1 MTIELITGT
10 PGAGKTTY
18 AVAERIA
25 KEAKRKIKLD
35 DETCIHLCLDLG
47 TEVQRRIVCAG
58 VRGLVIEH
66 ERLPHILTRDRVLP
80 SEIAKWNEM
89 VSEVIDGKRADT
101 DEPVNQRLPSD
112 PPKDVPGLVQ
122 NWWLWCKPGDLIVV
136 DEVQFVA
143 PRGTLGKR
151 PTYWI
156 EALAIHR
163 HYGVDFLFITQD
175 VQGIDTFIRGKVGMH
190 RHVRSVMG
198 SSLCLVYSWDHCSNT
213 ERTSL
218 ASKESWLRRA
228 KHYKLFHSSVAH
240 VSPPSTGR
248 AGLIFAALLIG
259 GFLLGMNGF
268 FKRFQPAEAKQALA
282 PADASGLL
290 LGQAASVPAVQPPQA
305 PAPRIAGCMDSASG
319 GYCIDSQGQR
329 VDMPK
334 SVVAWN
340 ARNLGGFV
348 KYSTPD
354 GAGAGF
360 LPDQPAAAVASAPD
374 APSMAMGFSDPS
386 PRPNPVRP
394 LSGGLFVSGVP
405 AAPSPSTDGQALADM
420 RGLRK

>member
-10 PGAGKTTY
+10 PGSGKTTY

-25 KEAKRKIKLD
+25 REVGRKIKLD
-35 DETCIHLCLDLG
+35 DETCIHLCLDIG
-47 TEVQRRIVCAG
+47 TVVERRIVCAG

-80 SEIAKWNEM
+80 SEVAKWNEM
-89 VSEVIDGKRADT
+89 VSEVVDGKRVDT
-101 DEPVNQRLPSD
+101 DEPVHQRLPVD

-175 VQGIDTFIRGKVGMH
+175 VQGIDTFIRGKVGLH

-198 SSLCLVYSWDHCSNT
+198 SSLCLVYTWDHCSNT

-218 ASKESWLRRA
+218 ANKESWWRRA

-240 VSPPSTGR
+240 VAPPSTGR
-248 AGLIFAALLIG
+248 AALAFALLLLV
-259 GFLLGMNGF
+259 GFGLGMNRF
-268 FKRFQPAEAKQALA
+268 FDKFSPSDKQQAAAQLA
-282 PADASGLL
+282 PGTPASTTPSSP
-290 LGQAASVPAVQPPQA
+290 QVQPGQDQP
-305 PAPRIAGCMDSASG
+305 PLRIAGCIDGPRG
-319 GYCIDSQGQR
+319 GFCLDSQGKR
-329 VDMPK
+329 VDMPPG
-334 SVVAWN
+334 VIRWN
-340 ARNLGGFV
+340 AKNLGGFV
-348 KYSTPD
+348 NYDLAPSSVQAVPV
-354 GAGAGF
+354 AAAAAPPAPSEVPPAAGF
-360 LPDQPAAAVASAPD
+360 A
-374 APSMAMGFSDPS
+374 DPS

-394 LSGGLFVSGVP
+394 LAGGLFSSGGAP
-405 AAPSPSTDGQALADM
+405 AAPSDHRDGSMLADM
-420 RGLRK
+420 RGMRQ